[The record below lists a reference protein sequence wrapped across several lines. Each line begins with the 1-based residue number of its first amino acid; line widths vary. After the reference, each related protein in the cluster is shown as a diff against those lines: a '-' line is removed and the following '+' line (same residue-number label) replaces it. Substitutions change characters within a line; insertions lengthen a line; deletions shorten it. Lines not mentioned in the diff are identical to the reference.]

1 MNTFKKKQHNN
12 NVLNKHYIFWRGDK
26 MKAVKGLT
34 LMTIGGLA
42 VLAYQKYKD
51 PLMNQIDCIIGQ
63 KM

>member
-1 MNTFKKKQHNN
+1 
-12 NVLNKHYIFWRGDK
+12 

-34 LMTIGGLA
+34 LMTMGGLA

-51 PLMNQIDCIIGQ
+51 PLMNQIEMVIGQ